1 MQHKRCENR
10 TFRLFLYDTIYIF
23 RNLAVEK
30 KMLDELL
37 KTVRLTFL

>member
-30 KMLDELL
+30 MLDELL
-37 KTVRLTFL
+37 KKLLD